1 MWGAQ
6 RIGGLAVG
14 AATLFIPLAIGIDS
28 QAQTPAQIPAMPLLT
43 DTPQYCVE
51 LSNEVEE
58 DRQALVSPAP
68 PEVEQ
73 LAEEGRR
80 LCALGEVRGGI
91 ARLRRAVVLL
101 HEISGRS

>member
-1 MWGAQ
+1 MWGAH
-6 RIGGLAVG
+6 RIGGLAAG
-14 AATLFIPLAIGIDS
+14 AATLFIPLAIGVEAP
-28 QAQTPAQIPAMPLLT
+28 AQTAPMPLLT

-68 PEVEQ
+68 AEVEQ
-73 LAEEGRR
+73 LAEQGRR

-101 HEISGRS
+101 REVSGRS

>member
-14 AATLFIPLAIGIDS
+14 AATLLIPLAIGIDAP
-28 QAQTPAQIPAMPLLT
+28 AQTAPMPLLT

-51 LSNEVEE
+51 LSDEVEE
-58 DRQALVSPAP
+58 DRRALVSPAP
-68 PEVEQ
+68 PEVEE

-80 LCALGEVRGGI
+80 LCAIGEVRGGI
-91 ARLRRAVVLL
+91 ARLRRAMVVLRQ
-101 HEISGRS
+101 ISGRS